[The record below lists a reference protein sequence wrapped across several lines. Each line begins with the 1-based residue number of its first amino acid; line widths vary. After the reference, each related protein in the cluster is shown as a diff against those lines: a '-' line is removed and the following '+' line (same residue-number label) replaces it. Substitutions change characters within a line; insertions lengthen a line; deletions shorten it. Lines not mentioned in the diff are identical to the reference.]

1 LVTGAI
7 QFARS
12 EGLIPAPEPTHAIAA
27 TIREAIRCRESGE
40 AKVILTAMCGHGH
53 FDLPAYEKYLQG
65 NMVDLSFSEDK
76 VKASLA
82 KIPQVIPWALSTL
95 LCVSVYYFHLF
106 QEIYVVFSF
115 IIIRLYTFLK
125 AYFIYFIIII
135 SLFNI
140 GQIMFKYST
149 DNRTWID

>member
-1 LVTGAI
+1 MVTGAI